1 MGEPRLPG
9 ESRAAATSAAAV
21 VLLCRDL
28 CFPIGGTRLAHPA
41 PLRDFISESQPN
53 EAVSMETVALVP
65 VATSWGFT
73 RAEGRGTTVTS
84 ADGLIL
90 PGAAS
95 RRPSAPVGIGRSWGP
110 GGPGGPRGPGCRS
123 RSFAGRLRWMPSPFL
138 VQAAAAGAQARCG
151 GWGRRPAAGGGT
163 GGSWFSGF
171 LGLSVIAAAWVELGQ
186 AISPD
191 AGL

>member
-1 MGEPRLPG
+1 
-9 ESRAAATSAAAV
+9 
-21 VLLCRDL
+21 
-28 CFPIGGTRLAHPA
+28 
-41 PLRDFISESQPN
+41 
-53 EAVSMETVALVP
+53 
-65 VATSWGFT
+65 
-73 RAEGRGTTVTS
+73 
-84 ADGLIL
+84 
-90 PGAAS
+90 
-95 RRPSAPVGIGRSWGP
+95 
-110 GGPGGPRGPGCRS
+110 
-123 RSFAGRLRWMPSPFL
+123 MPSPFL